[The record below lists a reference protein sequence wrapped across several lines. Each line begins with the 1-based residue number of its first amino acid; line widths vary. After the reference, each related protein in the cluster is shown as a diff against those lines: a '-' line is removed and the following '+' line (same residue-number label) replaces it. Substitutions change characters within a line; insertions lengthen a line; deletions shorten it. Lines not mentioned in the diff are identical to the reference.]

1 MDTPTITISDS
12 TAKLVTKLCHTDR
25 KFRLACKQ
33 VILLNNQIRDLK
45 QRYKRCGKNDKRS
58 FCCSLRL
65 RMATFEGVRNMIYEY
80 ATEKCEEIEKMQDEL
95 VSVLDIENQC

>member
-1 MDTPTITISDS
+1 MEAPTITVSDS
-12 TAKLVTKLCHTDR
+12 TAKLVTDLRTADH

-45 QRYKRCGKNDKRS
+45 HRYGRCAKRNQRAFR
-58 FCCSLRL
+58 CSLRL
-65 RMATFEGVRNMIYEY
+65 RMATYEGIRNMIYEY

-95 VSVLDIENQC
+95 VSVLDTSADL